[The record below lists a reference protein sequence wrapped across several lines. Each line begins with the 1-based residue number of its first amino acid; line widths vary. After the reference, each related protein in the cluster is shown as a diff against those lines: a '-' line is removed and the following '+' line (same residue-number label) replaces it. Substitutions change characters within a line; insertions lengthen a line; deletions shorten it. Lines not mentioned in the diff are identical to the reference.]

1 MLNYRKKAAWDLLI
15 EEVLNFAQTTGIDGI

>member
-15 EEVLNFAQTTGIDGI
+15 DEVLKFASSTGVDGI